1 MPRAKLAGGI
11 SGKASRLARLGNTL
25 AQNAE
30 SDEVTTETPIT
41 TPETTLYQEPEIH
54 EDTLAQEENS
64 ITTEQEALE
73 PAEVIV
79 DTEDNEETQYDTET
93 EEVEETQE
101 EYTEEEADED
111 EAEAEDDDYNNVE
124 GEPEE
129 QEVTPSYGYYEEE
142 SEEEPGSDYMPTAEE
157 PAVEVEDQDET
168 NTIDEQVTEVV
179 EPTAETPKVNIALDA
194 LTQVKLTIA
203 LVEILS
209 ALDPSDLEGIN
220 ILLGN
225 PTSTE
230 LAETVT
236 TIVSDP
242 AGTETLL
249 ETVAPLAEI
258 DREDTV
264 LAAVKYYALLIN
276 EYDEST
282 QRNLATILLDEAPE
296 DATLALESLAV
307 ALAKAPASI
316 FDVATQIRGALQG
329 IINC

>member
-30 SDEVTTETPIT
+30 SDEVPTETPIT

-64 ITTEQEALE
+64 ITTEQETLE
-73 PAEVIV
+73 PVEAIA
-79 DTEDNEETQYDTET
+79 DTEDNQETLYDTET

-101 EYTEEEADED
+101 EYTEEEAGED
-111 EAEAEDDDYNNVE
+111 EA
-124 GEPEE
+124 EE
-129 QEVTPSYGYYEEE
+129 QEVTPTYGYYQEDTEEE
-142 SEEEPGSDYMPTAEE
+142 TGSDYMPNAEE

-168 NTIDEQVTEVV
+168 NTIGEQVTEVV
-179 EPTAETPKVNIALDA
+179 EPTVETPKVNIALDA

-236 TIVSDP
+236 AIVSDP

-329 IINC
+329 I

>member
-30 SDEVTTETPIT
+30 SDEVPTETPIT

-64 ITTEQEALE
+64 ITTEQGTLE
-73 PAEVIV
+73 PVEAIA
-79 DTEDNEETQYDTET
+79 DTEDNQETLYDTET

-101 EYTEEEADED
+101 EYTEEEAGEDEPEDED
-111 EAEAEDDDYNNVE
+111 YDNIED
-124 GEPEE
+124 EPEE
-129 QEVTPSYGYYEEE
+129 QEVTPTYGYYQEDTEEE
-142 SEEEPGSDYMPTAEE
+142 TGSDYMPNAEE
-157 PAVEVEDQDET
+157 SAVEVEDQDET
-168 NTIDEQVTEVV
+168 NTIDEQATETV
-179 EPTAETPKVNIALDA
+179 EPAKEAPKVNITLDA

-209 ALDPSDLEGIN
+209 ALESADLEGIN

-236 TIVSDP
+236 AIVSDP

-329 IINC
+329 I

>member
-41 TPETTLYQEPEIH
+41 TPEATFYQEPEIH

-64 ITTEQEALE
+64 ITTEQETQE
-73 PAEVIV
+73 PVEAIT
-79 DTEDNEETQYDTET
+79 DTEDNEETLYDTET

-101 EYTEEEADED
+101 EYTEEEAGED
-111 EAEAEDDDYNNVE
+111 EAEDDDYNNVE

-129 QEVTPSYGYYEEE
+129 QEVTQSYGYYEEE

-236 TIVSDP
+236 AIVSDP

-316 FDVATQIRGALQG
+316 FDVATQIRGALQS
-329 IINC
+329 I

>member
-30 SDEVTTETPIT
+30 SDEVPTETPIT

-64 ITTEQEALE
+64 ITTEQETLE
-73 PAEVIV
+73 PVEAIA
-79 DTEDNEETQYDTET
+79 DTEDNQETLYDTET

-101 EYTEEEADED
+101 EYAEEEAGEDEPEDED
-111 EAEAEDDDYNNVE
+111 YDNIED
-124 GEPEE
+124 EPEE
-129 QEVTPSYGYYEEE
+129 QEVTPTYGYYQEDTEEE
-142 SEEEPGSDYMPTAEE
+142 TGSDYMPNTEE
-157 PAVEVEDQDET
+157 SAVEVEDQDEM
-168 NTIDEQVTEVV
+168 NTIDEQATETV
-179 EPTAETPKVNIALDA
+179 EPAKEAPKVNITLDA

-209 ALDPSDLEGIN
+209 TLESADLEGIN

-236 TIVSDP
+236 AIVSDP

-329 IINC
+329 I

>member
-11 SGKASRLARLGNTL
+11 SGKASRLARLGSTL

-30 SDEVTTETPIT
+30 SDEVTTETPVT
-41 TPETTLYQEPEIH
+41 TPEAALYQEPEIH

-73 PAEVIV
+73 PVEAITG
-79 DTEDNEETQYDTET
+79 TEDNEETLYDTET

-101 EYTEEEADED
+101 EYTEEEAGED
-111 EAEAEDDDYNNVE
+111 EAEDEDYDNVE
-124 GEPEE
+124 DEPEE
-129 QEVTPSYGYYEEE
+129 QEVTPTYGYYQEDTEEE
-142 SEEEPGSDYMPTAEE
+142 TGSDYMPNTEE
-157 PAVEVEDQDET
+157 PEVEVEDQDET
-168 NTIDEQVTEVV
+168 NTIDEQVTETA
-179 EPTAETPKVNIALDA
+179 EPAKETPKVNIALDA

-225 PTSTE
+225 PTTTE

-236 TIVSDP
+236 AIVSDP

-264 LAAVKYYALLIN
+264 LAAVKYYALLIS

-282 QRNLATILLDEAPE
+282 QRNLATILLDDAPE

-316 FDVATQIRGALQG
+316 FDVATQIKGALQG
-329 IINC
+329 I

>member
-64 ITTEQEALE
+64 ITTEQEILE
-73 PAEVIV
+73 PVEAIT
-79 DTEDNEETQYDTET
+79 DTEDNGETLYDTET
-93 EEVEETQE
+93 EEVEEVQE
-101 EYTEEEADED
+101 EYAEEETGED
-111 EAEAEDDDYNNVE
+111 EAEDEDYGNVE
-124 GEPEE
+124 DEPEE
-129 QEVTPSYGYYEEE
+129 QEVTPTYGYYQEDTEEE
-142 SEEEPGSDYMPTAEE
+142 TGSDYMPNAEE
-157 PAVEVEDQDET
+157 PTVEVEDQDET
-168 NTIDEQVTEVV
+168 SIIDEQVTETA
-179 EPTAETPKVNIALDA
+179 EPAKETPKVNVALDA

-236 TIVSDP
+236 AIVSDP

-258 DREDTV
+258 NREDTV

-329 IINC
+329 I

>member
-11 SGKASRLARLGNTL
+11 SGKASRLARLGSTL

-30 SDEVTTETPIT
+30 SDEVTTETPTT
-41 TPETTLYQEPEIH
+41 TPEATFYQEPEIH

-64 ITTEQEALE
+64 ITTEQEILE
-73 PAEVIV
+73 PVEAIT
-79 DTEDNEETQYDTET
+79 DTEDNGETLYDTET

-101 EYTEEEADED
+101 EYTEEEAGEDEPEDED
-111 EAEAEDDDYNNVE
+111 YDNIED
-124 GEPEE
+124 EPEE
-129 QEVTPSYGYYEEE
+129 QEVTPTYVYYQEDTEEE
-142 SEEEPGSDYMPTAEE
+142 TGSDYMPNAED

-236 TIVSDP
+236 AIVSDP

-296 DATLALESLAV
+296 DATLALERLAV

-329 IINC
+329 I

>member
-129 QEVTPSYGYYEEE
+129 QEVTQSYGYYEEE
-142 SEEEPGSDYMPTAEE
+142 SEEEPGSDYMPNAEE

-168 NTIDEQVTEVV
+168 STIDEQVTDTA
-179 EPTAETPKVNIALDA
+179 EPAKETPKVNITLDA

-264 LAAVKYYALLIN
+264 LAAVKYYALLIS

-329 IINC
+329 I

>member
-64 ITTEQEALE
+64 ITTEQEILE
-73 PAEVIV
+73 PVEAIT
-79 DTEDNEETQYDTET
+79 DTEDNGETLHDTET
-93 EEVEETQE
+93 EEVEEVQE
-101 EYTEEEADED
+101 EYTEEEVGEAED
-111 EAEAEDDDYNNVE
+111 EAEDEDYDNVE
-124 GEPEE
+124 DESEE
-129 QEVTPSYGYYEEE
+129 QEVTPTYGYYQEDTEEE
-142 SEEEPGSDYMPTAEE
+142 TGSDYMPNAEE
-157 PAVEVEDQDET
+157 PAVEVEDQNET
-168 NTIDEQVTEVV
+168 STIDEQVTETA
-179 EPTAETPKVNIALDA
+179 EPAKETPKVNVTLDA

-209 ALDPSDLEGIN
+209 TLDPSDLEGIN

-225 PTSTE
+225 PTGTE

-236 TIVSDP
+236 AIVSDP
-242 AGTETLL
+242 VGTETLL

-329 IINC
+329 I

>member
-41 TPETTLYQEPEIH
+41 TPEAVLYQEPEIH

-64 ITTEQEALE
+64 ITTEQETLE
-73 PAEVIV
+73 PVEAIA
-79 DTEDNEETQYDTET
+79 DTEDNEETLYDTET
-93 EEVEETQE
+93 DEVEETQE
-101 EYTEEEADED
+101 EYAEEEAGED
-111 EAEAEDDDYNNVE
+111 EAEDDDYDNVE

-129 QEVTPSYGYYEEE
+129 QEVTPTYGYYQEDTEEE
-142 SEEEPGSDYMPTAEE
+142 TGSDYMPNAEE
-157 PAVEVEDQDET
+157 PAVEVENQDET
-168 NTIDEQVTEVV
+168 NTIDEQVTETV
-179 EPTAETPKVNIALDA
+179 EPAKETPKVNITLDA

-236 TIVSDP
+236 AIVSDP

-264 LAAVKYYALLIN
+264 LAAVKYYALLIS

-329 IINC
+329 I

>member
-1 MPRAKLAGGI
+1 MP
-11 SGKASRLARLGNTL
+11 
-25 AQNAE
+25 NAE
-30 SDEVTTETPIT
+30 
-41 TPETTLYQEPEIH
+41 
-54 EDTLAQEENS
+54 
-64 ITTEQEALE
+64 
-73 PAEVIV
+73 
-79 DTEDNEETQYDTET
+79 
-93 EEVEETQE
+93 
-101 EYTEEEADED
+101 
-111 EAEAEDDDYNNVE
+111 
-124 GEPEE
+124 
-129 QEVTPSYGYYEEE
+129 E
-142 SEEEPGSDYMPTAEE
+142 S
-157 PAVEVEDQDET
+157 AVEVEDQDEM
-168 NTIDEQVTEVV
+168 NTIDEQATETV
-179 EPTAETPKVNIALDA
+179 EPAKEAPKVNITLDA

-329 IINC
+329 I

>member
-11 SGKASRLARLGNTL
+11 SGKASRLARLGSTL

-41 TPETTLYQEPEIH
+41 TPDAALYQEPEIH

-64 ITTEQEALE
+64 ITTEQETLE
-73 PAEVIV
+73 PVEAIV
-79 DTEDNEETQYDTET
+79 DTEDNEETLYDTET
-93 EEVEETQE
+93 EEVEETRE
-101 EYTEEEADED
+101 EYTEEEAGEDEPEDED
-111 EAEAEDDDYNNVE
+111 YDNVE
-124 GEPEE
+124 DEPEE
-129 QEVTPSYGYYEEE
+129 QEVTPTYGYYQEDTEEE
-142 SEEEPGSDYMPTAEE
+142 TGSDYMPNAEE

-168 NTIDEQVTEVV
+168 NAIDEQVTETA
-179 EPTAETPKVNIALDA
+179 EPAKETPKVNIALDA

-209 ALDPSDLEGIN
+209 TLESADLEGIN

-225 PTSTE
+225 PTGTE

-307 ALAKAPASI
+307 TLAKAPASI

-329 IINC
+329 I

>member
-64 ITTEQEALE
+64 ITTEQEILE
-73 PAEVIV
+73 PVEAIT
-79 DTEDNEETQYDTET
+79 DTEDNGETLYDTET
-93 EEVEETQE
+93 EEVEEVQE
-101 EYTEEEADED
+101 EYTEEETGED
-111 EAEAEDDDYNNVE
+111 EAEDEDYGNVE
-124 GEPEE
+124 DEPEE
-129 QEVTPSYGYYEEE
+129 QEVTPTYGYYQEDTEEE
-142 SEEEPGSDYMPTAEE
+142 TGSDYMPNAEE

-168 NTIDEQVTEVV
+168 NTIDEQATETV
-179 EPTAETPKVNIALDA
+179 EPAKETPKVNIALDA

-209 ALDPSDLEGIN
+209 ALESADLEGIN

-236 TIVSDP
+236 AIVSDP

-329 IINC
+329 I

>member
-30 SDEVTTETPIT
+30 SDEVPTETPIT

-64 ITTEQEALE
+64 ITTEQEILE
-73 PAEVIV
+73 PVEAIT
-79 DTEDNEETQYDTET
+79 DTEDNGETLYDTET

-101 EYTEEEADED
+101 EYTEEETGEDEPEDED
-111 EAEAEDDDYNNVE
+111 YDKIED
-124 GEPEE
+124 EPEE
-129 QEVTPSYGYYEEE
+129 QEVTPTYGYYQEDTEEE
-142 SEEEPGSDYMPTAEE
+142 TGSDYMPNAEE
-157 PAVEVEDQDET
+157 PAVEVEGQDET
-168 NTIDEQVTEVV
+168 NTIDEQATETV
-179 EPTAETPKVNIALDA
+179 EPAKETPKVNVTLDA

-209 ALDPSDLEGIN
+209 TLESADLEGIN

-236 TIVSDP
+236 AIVSDP

-329 IINC
+329 I

>member
-64 ITTEQEALE
+64 ITTEQETLE
-73 PAEVIV
+73 PVEAIA
-79 DTEDNEETQYDTET
+79 DTEDNQETLYDTET

-101 EYTEEEADED
+101 EYTEEEAGEDEPEDED
-111 EAEAEDDDYNNVE
+111 YDNIE

-129 QEVTPSYGYYEEE
+129 QEVTPTYGYYQEDTEEE
-142 SEEEPGSDYMPTAEE
+142 TGSDYMPNAEE
-157 PAVEVEDQDET
+157 SAVAVEDQDET
-168 NTIDEQVTEVV
+168 NTIDEQATETV
-179 EPTAETPKVNIALDA
+179 EPAKEAPKVNITLDA

-209 ALDPSDLEGIN
+209 TLESADLEGIN

-236 TIVSDP
+236 AIVSDP

-329 IINC
+329 I

>member
-64 ITTEQEALE
+64 ITTEQETLE
-73 PAEVIV
+73 PVEAIA
-79 DTEDNEETQYDTET
+79 DTEDNQETLYDTET

-101 EYTEEEADED
+101 EYTEEEAGEDEPEDED
-111 EAEAEDDDYNNVE
+111 YDNIED
-124 GEPEE
+124 EPEE
-129 QEVTPSYGYYEEE
+129 QEVTPTYGYYQEDTEEE
-142 SEEEPGSDYMPTAEE
+142 TGSDYMPNAEE
-157 PAVEVEDQDET
+157 PAVAVEDQDET
-168 NTIDEQVTEVV
+168 NTIDEQATETV
-179 EPTAETPKVNIALDA
+179 EPAKETPKVNVTLDA

-209 ALDPSDLEGIN
+209 TLESADLEGIN

-236 TIVSDP
+236 AIVSDP

-329 IINC
+329 I

>member
-41 TPETTLYQEPEIH
+41 TPEVALYQEPEIH

-73 PAEVIV
+73 PGEVIV
-79 DTEDNEETQYDTET
+79 DTEDTEETLYDTET
-93 EEVEETQE
+93 EEVEEAQE
-101 EYTEEEADED
+101 EYAEEEAGED
-111 EAEAEDDDYNNVE
+111 EAEDDDYDNVE
-124 GEPEE
+124 GKPEE
-129 QEVTPSYGYYEEE
+129 QEVTPTYGYYQEDTEEE
-142 SEEEPGSDYMPTAEE
+142 TGSDYMPAVEE

-168 NTIDEQVTEVV
+168 SIIDEQVTETV
-179 EPTAETPKVNIALDA
+179 EPAKETPKVNITLDA

-236 TIVSDP
+236 AIVSDP

-329 IINC
+329 I

>member
-64 ITTEQEALE
+64 ITTEQEILE
-73 PAEVIV
+73 PVEGIT
-79 DTEDNEETQYDTET
+79 DTEDNGETLYDTET
-93 EEVEETQE
+93 EEVEEVQE
-101 EYTEEEADED
+101 EYAEEEVDED
-111 EAEAEDDDYNNVE
+111 EPEAEDEDYGNVE
-124 GEPEE
+124 DEPEE
-129 QEVTPSYGYYEEE
+129 QEATPSYGYYEEE

-168 NTIDEQVTEVV
+168 SIIDEQVTETV
-179 EPTAETPKVNIALDA
+179 EPTKETPKVNVTLDA

-209 ALDPSDLEGIN
+209 TLESADLEGIN

-236 TIVSDP
+236 AIVSDP

-329 IINC
+329 I

>member
-64 ITTEQEALE
+64 ITTEQEILE
-73 PAEVIV
+73 PVEAIT
-79 DTEDNEETQYDTET
+79 DTEDNGETLYDTET
-93 EEVEETQE
+93 EEVEEAQE
-101 EYTEEEADED
+101 EYTEEEAGEDEPEDED
-111 EAEAEDDDYNNVE
+111 YDNIED
-124 GEPEE
+124 EPEE
-129 QEVTPSYGYYEEE
+129 QEVTPTYGYYQEDTEEE
-142 SEEEPGSDYMPTAEE
+142 TGSDYMPNAEE

-236 TIVSDP
+236 AIVSDP

-329 IINC
+329 I

>member
-41 TPETTLYQEPEIH
+41 TPEAALYQEPEIH

-64 ITTEQEALE
+64 IITEQETQE
-73 PAEVIV
+73 PVEAIAGA
-79 DTEDNEETQYDTET
+79 EDNEETLYDTET

-101 EYTEEEADED
+101 EYAEEEAGED
-111 EAEAEDDDYNNVE
+111 EA
-124 GEPEE
+124 EE
-129 QEVTPSYGYYEEE
+129 QEVTPTYGYYQEDTEEE
-142 SEEEPGSDYMPTAEE
+142 TGSDYMPNAEE

-168 NTIDEQVTEVV
+168 NTIGEQVTEVV
-179 EPTAETPKVNIALDA
+179 EPTVETPKVNIALDA

-236 TIVSDP
+236 AIVSDP

-329 IINC
+329 I

>member
-79 DTEDNEETQYDTET
+79 DTEDNEETLYDTET

-168 NTIDEQVTEVV
+168 SIIDEQVTETV
-179 EPTAETPKVNIALDA
+179 EPTKETPKVNITLDA

-209 ALDPSDLEGIN
+209 TLESADLEGIN

-225 PTSTE
+225 PTGTE

-236 TIVSDP
+236 AIVSDP

-329 IINC
+329 I

>member
-41 TPETTLYQEPEIH
+41 TPEVALYQEPEIH
-54 EDTLAQEENS
+54 EDALTQEENS
-64 ITTEQEALE
+64 ITTEQETLE
-73 PAEVIV
+73 PVEAIA
-79 DTEDNEETQYDTET
+79 DTEDNEETLYDTET

-101 EYTEEEADED
+101 EYTEEETGED
-111 EAEAEDDDYNNVE
+111 EAEDEDYGNVE
-124 GEPEE
+124 DEPEE
-129 QEVTPSYGYYEEE
+129 QEVTPTYGYYQEDTEEE
-142 SEEEPGSDYMPTAEE
+142 TGSDYMPNAEE

-236 TIVSDP
+236 AIVSDP

-296 DATLALESLAV
+296 DATVALESLSV

-329 IINC
+329 I

>member
-41 TPETTLYQEPEIH
+41 TPETTPYQEPEIH

-64 ITTEQEALE
+64 ITTEQEILE
-73 PAEVIV
+73 PVEAIT
-79 DTEDNEETQYDTET
+79 DTEDNGETLYDTEM
-93 EEVEETQE
+93 EEVEEVQE
-101 EYTEEEADED
+101 EYTEEETGED
-111 EAEAEDDDYNNVE
+111 EAEDEDYGNVE
-124 GEPEE
+124 DEPEE
-129 QEVTPSYGYYEEE
+129 QEVTPTYGYYQEDTEEE
-142 SEEEPGSDYMPTAEE
+142 TGSDYMPNAEE

-168 NTIDEQVTEVV
+168 NTIDEQATETV
-179 EPTAETPKVNIALDA
+179 EPAKETPKVNVTLDA

-209 ALDPSDLEGIN
+209 TLESADLEGIN

-236 TIVSDP
+236 AIVSDP

-329 IINC
+329 I

>member
-79 DTEDNEETQYDTET
+79 DTEDNEETLYDTET

-101 EYTEEEADED
+101 EYTEEEAGEDEPEDED
-111 EAEAEDDDYNNVE
+111 YDNIED
-124 GEPEE
+124 EPEE
-129 QEVTPSYGYYEEE
+129 QEVTPTYGYYQEDTEEE
-142 SEEEPGSDYMPTAEE
+142 TGSDYMPTAEE
-157 PAVEVEDQDET
+157 PDVEVEDQDET
-168 NTIDEQVTEVV
+168 NTIGEQVTEVV
-179 EPTAETPKVNIALDA
+179 EPTVETPKVNITLDA

-236 TIVSDP
+236 AIVSDP

-329 IINC
+329 I

>member
-64 ITTEQEALE
+64 ITTEQEILE
-73 PAEVIV
+73 PVEAIT
-79 DTEDNEETQYDTET
+79 DTEDNGETLYDTET
-93 EEVEETQE
+93 EEVEEVQE
-101 EYTEEEADED
+101 EYAEEEAGEDEPEDED
-111 EAEAEDDDYNNVE
+111 YDNIED
-124 GEPEE
+124 EPEE
-129 QEVTPSYGYYEEE
+129 QEVTPTYGYYQEDTEEE
-142 SEEEPGSDYMPTAEE
+142 TGSDYMPNAEE

-168 NTIDEQVTEVV
+168 NTIDEQATETV
-179 EPTAETPKVNIALDA
+179 EPAKETPKVNVTLDA

-209 ALDPSDLEGIN
+209 TLESADLEGIN

-236 TIVSDP
+236 AIVSDP

-329 IINC
+329 I

>member
-41 TPETTLYQEPEIH
+41 TPEATFYQEPEIH

-64 ITTEQEALE
+64 ITTKQETQE
-73 PAEVIV
+73 PIEAIAGA
-79 DTEDNEETQYDTET
+79 EDNEETLYDTET

-129 QEVTPSYGYYEEE
+129 QEVTQSYGYYEEE

-157 PAVEVEDQDET
+157 PVVEVEDQDET
-168 NTIDEQVTEVV
+168 SIIDEQVTETV
-179 EPTAETPKVNIALDA
+179 EPTKETPKVNITLDA

-236 TIVSDP
+236 AIVSDP

-316 FDVATQIRGALQG
+316 FDVATRIRGALQG
-329 IINC
+329 I

>member
-1 MPRAKLAGGI
+1 MP
-11 SGKASRLARLGNTL
+11 N
-25 AQNAE
+25 
-30 SDEVTTETPIT
+30 
-41 TPETTLYQEPEIH
+41 
-54 EDTLAQEENS
+54 
-64 ITTEQEALE
+64 
-73 PAEVIV
+73 
-79 DTEDNEETQYDTET
+79 
-93 EEVEETQE
+93 
-101 EYTEEEADED
+101 
-111 EAEAEDDDYNNVE
+111 
-124 GEPEE
+124 
-129 QEVTPSYGYYEEE
+129 
-142 SEEEPGSDYMPTAEE
+142 AEE

-168 NTIDEQVTEVV
+168 NTIDEQATETV
-179 EPTAETPKVNIALDA
+179 EPAKETPKVNVTLDA

-209 ALDPSDLEGIN
+209 TLESADLEGIN

-236 TIVSDP
+236 AIVSDP

-329 IINC
+329 I

>member
-41 TPETTLYQEPEIH
+41 TPEAVLYQEPEIH

-64 ITTEQEALE
+64 ITTEQETLE
-73 PAEVIV
+73 PVEAIA
-79 DTEDNEETQYDTET
+79 DTEDNGETLYDTET
-93 EEVEETQE
+93 DEVEETQE
-101 EYTEEEADED
+101 EYTEEEAGED
-111 EAEAEDDDYNNVE
+111 EAEDDDYDNVE

-129 QEVTPSYGYYEEE
+129 QEVTPTYGYYQEDTEEE
-142 SEEEPGSDYMPTAEE
+142 TGSDYMPNAEE
-157 PAVEVEDQDET
+157 PAVEVENQDET
-168 NTIDEQVTEVV
+168 NTIDEQVTETV
-179 EPTAETPKVNIALDA
+179 EPAKETPKVNITLDA

-236 TIVSDP
+236 AIVSDP

-264 LAAVKYYALLIN
+264 LAAVKYYALLIS

-329 IINC
+329 I

>member
-64 ITTEQEALE
+64 ITTEQETLE
-73 PAEVIV
+73 PVEAIA
-79 DTEDNEETQYDTET
+79 DTEDNQETLYDTET

-101 EYTEEEADED
+101 EYTEEEAGEDEPEDED
-111 EAEAEDDDYNNVE
+111 YDNIED
-124 GEPEE
+124 EPEE
-129 QEVTPSYGYYEEE
+129 QEVTPTYGYYQEDTEEE
-142 SEEEPGSDYMPTAEE
+142 TGSDYMPNAEE
-157 PAVEVEDQDET
+157 SAVEVEDQDET
-168 NTIDEQVTEVV
+168 NTIDEQATETV
-179 EPTAETPKVNIALDA
+179 EPAKEAPKVNITLDA

-209 ALDPSDLEGIN
+209 TLESADLEGIN

-236 TIVSDP
+236 AIVSDP

-329 IINC
+329 I

>member
-30 SDEVTTETPIT
+30 SDEVTTETPIS
-41 TPETTLYQEPEIH
+41 TPNAVLYQEPEIH
-54 EDTLAQEENS
+54 EETLTQEENG
-64 ITTEQEALE
+64 ITEQEALE
-73 PAEVIV
+73 TATPIAE
-79 DTEDNEETQYDTET
+79 TEDNEETLHDTET
-93 EEVEETQE
+93 EEVEEVQE
-101 EYTEEEADED
+101 EYTEEEPDEEESD
-111 EAEAEDDDYNNVE
+111 VEAEDYDTTEDE
-124 GEPEE
+124 SEE
-129 QEVTPSYGYYEEE
+129 QETAPSYGYYEQE
-142 SEEEPGSDYMPTAEE
+142 SEEESGSDYMPTAEE
-157 PAVEVEDQDET
+157 PVIEEDQDEE
-168 NTIDEQVTEVV
+168 NINDEQVAETA
-179 EPTAETPKVNIALDA
+179 EPVKETPKAHITLDA

-209 ALDPSDLEGIN
+209 ALEPTDLEGIN

-236 TIVSDP
+236 AIVSDP

-258 DREDTV
+258 DREDTI

-276 EYDEST
+276 GYDEST

-329 IINC
+329 I

>member
-64 ITTEQEALE
+64 ITTEQETLE
-73 PAEVIV
+73 PVEAIA
-79 DTEDNEETQYDTET
+79 DTEDNQETLYDTET

-101 EYTEEEADED
+101 EYTEEEAGEDEPEDED
-111 EAEAEDDDYNNVE
+111 YDNIED
-124 GEPEE
+124 EPEE
-129 QEVTPSYGYYEEE
+129 QEVTPTYGYYQEDTEEE
-142 SEEEPGSDYMPTAEE
+142 TGSDYMPNAEE
-157 PAVEVEDQDET
+157 SAVEVEDQDEM
-168 NTIDEQVTEVV
+168 NTIDEQATETV
-179 EPTAETPKVNIALDA
+179 EPAKEAPKVNITLDA

-209 ALDPSDLEGIN
+209 TLESADLEGIN

-236 TIVSDP
+236 AIVSDP

-316 FDVATQIRGALQG
+316 FDVATQIRGALQV
-329 IINC
+329 I

>member
-64 ITTEQEALE
+64 ITTEQEILE
-73 PAEVIV
+73 PVEAIT
-79 DTEDNEETQYDTET
+79 DTEDNGETLYDTET
-93 EEVEETQE
+93 EEVEEVQE
-101 EYTEEEADED
+101 EYAEEEVDED
-111 EAEAEDDDYNNVE
+111 EPEAEDEDYGNVE
-124 GEPEE
+124 DEPEE
-129 QEVTPSYGYYEEE
+129 QEATPSYGYYEEE

-168 NTIDEQVTEVV
+168 SIIDEQVTETV
-179 EPTAETPKVNIALDA
+179 EPTKETPKVNITLDA

-236 TIVSDP
+236 AIVSDP

-329 IINC
+329 I

>member
-54 EDTLAQEENS
+54 EDTLVQEGNS
-64 ITTEQEALE
+64 ITTEQETLE
-73 PAEVIV
+73 PVEAIA
-79 DTEDNEETQYDTET
+79 DTEDNQETLYDTET

-101 EYTEEEADED
+101 EYTEEEAGEDEPEDED
-111 EAEAEDDDYNNVE
+111 YDNIED
-124 GEPEE
+124 EPEE
-129 QEVTPSYGYYEEE
+129 QEVTPTYGYYQEDTEEE
-142 SEEEPGSDYMPTAEE
+142 TGSDYMPTAEE
-157 PAVEVEDQDET
+157 PDVEVEDQDET
-168 NTIDEQVTEVV
+168 NTIGEQVTEVV
-179 EPTAETPKVNIALDA
+179 EPTVETPKVNITLDA

-236 TIVSDP
+236 AIVSDP

-329 IINC
+329 I

>member
-30 SDEVTTETPIT
+30 SDEVTAETPIT
-41 TPETTLYQEPEIH
+41 TPEAALYQEPEIH
-54 EDTLAQEENS
+54 EDTLTQEENS
-64 ITTEQEALE
+64 ITTEQETLKPVEAI
-73 PAEVIV
+73 A
-79 DTEDNEETQYDTET
+79 DTEDNEETLYDTET

-101 EYTEEEADED
+101 EYTEEETGED
-111 EAEAEDDDYNNVE
+111 EAEDEDYDNVE
-124 GEPEE
+124 DEPEE
-129 QEVTPSYGYYEEE
+129 QEATPTYGYYQEDTEEE
-142 SEEEPGSDYMPTAEE
+142 TGSDYMPNAEE

-168 NTIDEQVTEVV
+168 NTIGEQVTEVV
-179 EPTAETPKVNIALDA
+179 ELTVETPRVNITLDA

-236 TIVSDP
+236 AIVSDP

-316 FDVATQIRGALQG
+316 FDVATQIRGVLQG
-329 IINC
+329 I

>member
-64 ITTEQEALE
+64 ITTEQEILE
-73 PAEVIV
+73 PVEAIA
-79 DTEDNEETQYDTET
+79 DTEDNGETLYDTET

-101 EYTEEEADED
+101 EYTEEEAGEDEPEDED
-111 EAEAEDDDYNNVE
+111 YDNIED
-124 GEPEE
+124 EPEE
-129 QEVTPSYGYYEEE
+129 QEVTPTYGYYQEDTEEE
-142 SEEEPGSDYMPTAEE
+142 TGSDYMPAAEE
-157 PAVEVEDQDET
+157 PVIDEDQDEE
-168 NTIDEQVTEVV
+168 NNNDEQVAESV
-179 EPTAETPKVNIALDA
+179 EPATETPKANIALDA

-209 ALDPSDLEGIN
+209 ALESADLEGIN

-225 PTSTE
+225 PTGTE

-236 TIVSDP
+236 AIVSDP
-242 AGTETLL
+242 SGTETLL

-282 QRNLATILLDEAPE
+282 QRNLATILLDDAPE

-329 IINC
+329 I

>member
-64 ITTEQEALE
+64 ITTEQEILE
-73 PAEVIV
+73 PVEAIT
-79 DTEDNEETQYDTET
+79 DTEDNGETLYYTET
-93 EEVEETQE
+93 EEVEEVQE
-101 EYTEEEADED
+101 EYAEEEAGED
-111 EAEAEDDDYNNVE
+111 EAEDEDYGNVE
-124 GEPEE
+124 DEPEE
-129 QEVTPSYGYYEEE
+129 QEVTPTYGYYQEDTEEE
-142 SEEEPGSDYMPTAEE
+142 TGSDYMPNAEE
-157 PAVEVEDQDET
+157 PTVEVEDQDET
-168 NTIDEQVTEVV
+168 SIIDEQVTEVV
-179 EPTAETPKVNIALDA
+179 EPTVETPKVNVTLDA

-236 TIVSDP
+236 AIVSDP

-329 IINC
+329 I

>member
-41 TPETTLYQEPEIH
+41 TPEAALYQEPEIH

-64 ITTEQEALE
+64 ITTEQETQE
-73 PAEVIV
+73 PVEAIT
-79 DTEDNEETQYDTET
+79 DTEDNEETLYDTET
-93 EEVEETQE
+93 EEIEETQE
-101 EYTEEEADED
+101 EHTEEEAGED
-111 EAEAEDDDYNNVE
+111 EAEDEDYDNVE
-124 GEPEE
+124 DEPEE
-129 QEVTPSYGYYEEE
+129 QEATPTYGYYQEDTEEE
-142 SEEEPGSDYMPTAEE
+142 TGSDYMPNAEE

-168 NTIDEQVTEVV
+168 STIDEQVTETA
-179 EPTAETPKVNIALDA
+179 EPTKETPKVNITLDA

-236 TIVSDP
+236 AIVSDP

-264 LAAVKYYALLIN
+264 LAAVKYYALLIS

-329 IINC
+329 I